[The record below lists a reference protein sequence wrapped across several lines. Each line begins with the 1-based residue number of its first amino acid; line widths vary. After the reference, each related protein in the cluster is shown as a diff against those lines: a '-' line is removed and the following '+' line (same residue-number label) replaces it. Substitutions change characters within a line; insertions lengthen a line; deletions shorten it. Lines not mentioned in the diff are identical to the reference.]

1 MGDEDQYGPYDGAE
15 AKQDAQEYAKQ
26 AGDVRELLEF
36 TVVLRAPC
44 GHVEGSACASCG
56 EMSKGGAGRWAA
68 GRGAA
73 VRCGRSGAGGVGG
86 RRRCGAAGAQRRAC
100 E

>member
-73 VRCGRSGAGGVGG
+73 VRCGRSGVGRGG
-86 RRRCGAAGAQRRAC
+86 A
-100 E
+100 